1 MLIHNRAEVIGH
13 RGTRLTAPENT
24 LAAMRKAAE
33 AGVDRIEF
41 DIRSSKDG
49 VLRVIH
55 DETVDRTTDGT
66 GKVSE
71 LTSEEIDRLDAG
83 SKFDPAFQGEKIPT
97 LGQVLDWARGGMAL
111 NIEVKDTRPQVKDQL
126 LTELREHGAQ
136 NFWVTSADA
145 GFIRELRQ
153 QAPELTTGV
162 VVQAKP
168 IFKKAVVA
176 AASTAALAAGL
187 GLALPVPM
195 TAVAAGSLVSG
206 LAAGLITK
214 HVALDRALAQTEGSQ
229 ILVPNSSLM
238 GKQLNKRA
246 AQRQQKVFPYTV
258 NKAEQVQ
265 KFLGLTAVGGV
276 ITDDLNFAAQA

>member
-1 MLIHNRAEVIGH
+1 MFIHNQREVIGH

-24 LAAMRKAAE
+24 MAAMRQAAE

-55 DETVDRTTDGT
+55 DETVDRTTDGS
-66 GKVSE
+66 GKISD
-71 LTSEEIDRLDAG
+71 LTSEELDRLDAG
-83 SKFDPAFQGEKIPT
+83 SKFDAAFQGERIPT
-97 LGQVLDWARGGMAL
+97 LGQVLDWARGTMPL
-111 NIEVKDTRPQVKDQL
+111 NIEVKDTRPQVREL
-126 LTELREHGAQ
+126 LLAELRQHQARD
-136 NFWVTSADA
+136 FWVTSADA
-145 GFIRELRQ
+145 GFIKQLRE
-153 QAPELTTGV
+153 QAPEFTTGV

-168 IFKKAVVA
+168 IFKKAAIA

-187 GLALPVPM
+187 GLALPVPLA
-195 TAVAAGSLVSG
+195 AVAAGSLASG
-206 LAAGLITK
+206 LAAGLIAK

-229 ILVPNSSLM
+229 ILVPNASLM
-238 GKQLNKRA
+238 GRQLDKLA
-246 AQRQQKVFPYTV
+246 AKRQQRVFPYTV
-258 NKAEQVQ
+258 NKVDQVQ